1 MGSRVKSAA
10 LLLFLFLILL
20 LQAGCISISRAPEKG
35 SGGGLSGVPTATPRG
50 GEPIQDI
57 TSRNVP
63 KVSLADVMAAL
74 PSAAAD
80 GGIDLRGL
88 VTTRIWGY
96 GVDSSGLARTW
107 VFGMQGEG
115 RTLLLSFSE
124 GQFRELDI
132 PTTLPQEE
140 VKIRE
145 IVTPEDLF
153 RRNLNKIV
161 QEMNRLRVG
170 ESDITLDANSYQII
184 IHSPSESSTLSF
196 SARTGE
202 LSTSP

>member
-10 LLLFLFLILL
+10 LLLALLLVLL
-20 LQAGCISISRAPEKG
+20 LQAGCLSISAPPEKG
-35 SGGGLSGVPTATPRG
+35 TGGGLAGVPTVTPRS
-50 GEPIQDI
+50 GEPIMDI

-63 KVSLADVMAAL
+63 KVSLAGVMAAL
-74 PSAAAD
+74 PDAAAD
-80 GGIDLRGL
+80 AGIDVTGL
-88 VTTRIWGY
+88 TTTRIWGY

-107 VFGMQGEG
+107 VLGMQGEG

-132 PTTLPQEE
+132 PTPLPQEE
-140 VKIRE
+140 VKVRE
-145 IVTPEDLF
+145 IVTPEELF
-153 RRNLNKIV
+153 RKNLNRIV

-170 ESDITLDANSYQII
+170 ESDITLDAHSYQVI
-184 IHSPSESSTLSF
+184 IHSPQESTSLSF